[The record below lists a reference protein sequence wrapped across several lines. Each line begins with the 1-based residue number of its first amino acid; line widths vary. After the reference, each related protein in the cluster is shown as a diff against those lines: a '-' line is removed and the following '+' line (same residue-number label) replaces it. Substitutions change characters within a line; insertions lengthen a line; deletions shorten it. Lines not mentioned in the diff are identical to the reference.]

1 MSLADESKLLLLLL
15 IANGAPI
22 IATALCG
29 ARWAWPLDAGR
40 VLADGQRLLGATKT
54 WRGLLAA
61 LLVTTGGALLLGV
74 PAAVGALIGLLAM
87 AGDLLSSF
95 IKRRLGR
102 PSSSM
107 MLGLDQV
114 PEALL
119 PLLAVREAFALDA
132 PAIVVTVIAF
142 LLLDLLLSQLLYRLG
157 IRQRP
162 Y

>member
-1 MSLADESKLLLLLL
+1 M
-15 IANGAPI
+15 
-22 IATALCG
+22 
-29 ARWAWPLDAGR
+29 R
-40 VLADGQRLLGATKT
+40 RLLGYVAQEVALDKILTG
-54 WRGLLAA
+54 RELLQ
-61 LLVTTGGALLLGV
+61 LQGDLYHLR
-74 PAAVGALIGLLAM
+74 PADRDGRIVELIGLLAM

>member
-1 MSLADESKLLLLLL
+1 
-15 IANGAPI
+15 
-22 IATALCG
+22 
-29 ARWAWPLDAGR
+29 
-40 VLADGQRLLGATKT
+40 LGATKT

>member
-1 MSLADESKLLLLLL
+1 MSLAGESKLLLLLL

-22 IATALCG
+22 IAAALCG
-29 ARWAWPLDAGR
+29 ARWAWPLDGGR
-40 VLADGQRLLGATKT
+40 VLADGQRLFGTTKT

-61 LLVTTGGALLLGV
+61 VLMTGSGALLLGV

-119 PLLAVREAFALDA
+119 PLLAVREAFALGA

-142 LLLDLLLSQLLYRLG
+142 LLLDLLLSQVLYRLG

>member
-1 MSLADESKLLLLLL
+1 
-15 IANGAPI
+15 
-22 IATALCG
+22 
-29 ARWAWPLDAGR
+29 WAWLLDGGR
-40 VLADGQRLLGATKT
+40 VLADGQRLFGTTKT

-61 LLVTTGGALLLGV
+61 VLMTGSGALLLGV

-142 LLLDLLLSQLLYRLG
+142 LLLDLLLSQVLYRLG